1 MSDGADKPGRSAAAR
16 DLLGRKWTVQ
26 IVSALLAGPRRFSEL
41 RAEVSGLGD
50 TVLSRRLSELE
61 RAGILSRRQFAEIPP
76 RVVYS
81 LTPAGRSLASALAE
95 VERLSIGSADSAP

>member
-1 MSDGADKPGRSAAAR
+1 MASADLSR
-16 DLLGRKWTVQ
+16 LLSRKWAAH
-26 IVSALLAGPRRFSEL
+26 ILAALAAGPRRFSEL
-41 RAEVSGLGD
+41 RVDVPGLGD

-81 LTPAGRSLASALAE
+81 LTPTGRALTSALAE
-95 VERLSIGSADSAP
+95 VERLSRGSADSLT